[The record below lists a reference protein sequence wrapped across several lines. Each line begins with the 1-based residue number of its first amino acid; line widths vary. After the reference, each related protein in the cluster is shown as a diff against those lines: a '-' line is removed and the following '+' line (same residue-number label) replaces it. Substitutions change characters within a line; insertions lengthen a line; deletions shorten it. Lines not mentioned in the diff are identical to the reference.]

1 MTAVLCKCG
10 RAHGVLEFKV
20 LKLRVHH
27 NQKPV
32 HKALITPLKT
42 LKNGKMVAGCCS
54 EPLCD
59 MLGNPILSKN
69 VSVIQFANVVQEGD
83 SEKQ

>member
-27 NQKPV
+27 AQKPARNV
-32 HKALITPLKT
+32 LVSPLRT
-42 LKNGKMVAGCCS
+42 LKNGRMVASCCS

-69 VSVIQFANVVQEGD
+69 VQSIQFSNIIDDPASRD
-83 SEKQ
+83 T

>member
-20 LKLRVHH
+20 LKLRVHYA
-27 NQKPV
+27 QKPV
-32 HKALITPLKT
+32 RKVLISPLKT
-42 LKNGKMVAGCCS
+42 LKNGKMVASCCS

-59 MLGNPILSKN
+59 MLGNPVLASN
-69 VSVIQFANVVQEGD
+69 VRNIQFANVIDDTNNEN
-83 SEKQ
+83 S